1 MKSIATISD
10 IYSNGSLGKERNL
23 YGGEGGESDVKRK
36 GREGSRSSLSYS
48 NSNTAGQMNDPKLV
62 TLTCPYEMCTE
73 GW

>member
-1 MKSIATISD
+1 MGAW
-10 IYSNGSLGKERNL
+10 GKKEICT
-23 YGGEGGESDVKRK
+23 GGRGGKSDVKRK

-62 TLTCPYEMCTE
+62 TLTCPYETCTE